1 VLWDFDTA
9 KLTELNLANTVNQ
22 ADILYLV
29 QDGKGLYKSMSP
41 PCSKHFRRGVAGEH
55 LIKQPHTSL
64 REVPRIRSSFV
75 SRI

>member
-29 QDGKGLYKSMSP
+29 QDGGSLQVIVATL
-41 PCSKHFRRGVAGEH
+41 FQAFQAWRGWRT
-55 LIKQPHTSL
+55 PD
-64 REVPRIRSSFV
+64 
-75 SRI
+75 